1 MVKGAIIAV
10 VLLLCPVLAGAG
22 DNLLVLTEE
31 NPPLNYSQDG
41 SVTGCVTEIVRR
53 LLKTTGNESTPIE
66 LYPWARAYKVAQE
79 RDNVVLYTTA
89 RTKDRETLFKW
100 VGPVGERDMWI
111 WKLRERT
118 DIQVTSLDDAKRYS
132 FSIVPKSAGELYL
145 SAHGFSEQQLK
156 YMPHD
161 TQTVTTFL
169 LGRNDFVLKTRLGM
183 AYSLRRLGKGTEL
196 VEPVLKLPSDG
207 DYYLAFSRTTPDAI
221 VARFQ
226 QALDELK
233 ASGGYEEIYARWTQ

>member
-1 MVKGAIIAV
+1 MVKGVIIAV
-10 VLLLCPVLAGAG
+10 LLVLYPLHAGAG

-31 NPPLNYSQDG
+31 NPPLNYSQG
-41 SVTGCVTEIVRR
+41 GAVTGCVTEIVRH
-53 LLKTTGNESTPIE
+53 LLKVTGNESTPIE
-66 LYPWARAYKVAQE
+66 LFPWARAYKVAQE
-79 RDNVVLYTTA
+79 RGNVLLYTTA
-89 RTKDRETLFKW
+89 RTKNRETLFKW
-100 VGPVGERDMWI
+100 VGPVGERNMWI

-118 DIQVTSLDDAKRYS
+118 DVHVASLEDAKRYS

-145 SAHGFSEQQLK
+145 SAHGFNEQQLD

-161 TQTVTTFL
+161 AQTMTTFL

-183 AYSLRRLGKGTEL
+183 AYSLRGLGKGTEL

-207 DYYLAFSRTTPDAI
+207 DYYLAFSRTTPDAV

>member
-1 MVKGAIIAV
+1 MMKGVIVAV
-10 VLLLCPVLAGAG
+10 LLLLCPLLAGAG

-41 SVTGCVTEIVRR
+41 SVTGCVTEIVQH
-53 LLKTTGNESTPIE
+53 LLIATGNGSTPIE
-66 LYPWARAYKVAQE
+66 VFPWARAYKVAQE
-79 RDNVVLYTTA
+79 RDNILLYTTA
-89 RTKDRETLFKW
+89 RTKARETLFKW

-132 FSIVPKSAGELYL
+132 FSIVPKSAVELYL
-145 SAHGFSEQQLK
+145 SAHGFSEKQLD

-161 TQTVTTFL
+161 TQTMTTFL

-183 AYSLRRLGKGTEL
+183 AYSLRSLGKSAEL

-207 DYYLAFSRTTPDAI
+207 DYYLAFSRTTPDAV

-226 QALDELK
+226 RALDEFK
-233 ASGGYEEIYARWTQ
+233 ASGGYEEIYARWTR